1 LIEVQAAAFA
11 TPSHILFNPA
21 LPETL
26 LSRASKGAGASE
38 KNLRMHLDAKERNDR
53 SATAQLPSRLGMWGS
68 VVARFAWV
76 LAELEVCV
84 GFAKIKSR

>member
-26 LSRASKGAGASE
+26 LSRASNGAGASE
-38 KNLRMHLDAKERNDR
+38 KNLRMLLDRER
-53 SATAQLPSRLGMWGS
+53 
-68 VVARFAWV
+68 
-76 LAELEVCV
+76 AE
-84 GFAKIKSR
+84 